1 MKQENAYKIK
11 LLKLLEILRQDS
23 DEDHYIGTTEL
34 IDKLAD
40 MGIVCD
46 RRTLYK
52 DIEVL
57 NNFGYEV
64 LCEKSPGKPNCY
76 CVADRSFDVPELR
89 ILMDAVQAASFVTP
103 SKTEI
108 LLDKIADLGGSHR
121 AELLQSNIV
130 RFNTTKSTNEN
141 IFYAISEI
149 NSAIENNKKVS
160 FEYFDFNEKHERVYR
175 KDHKRYFVNPLATIF
190 DDDNYYLIAY
200 YGKYPGV
207 VHYRIDRMDRVEM
220 VEEQSKD
227 FYNGEPIDL
236 KHHKKTIF
244 GMFQGE
250 TQEVEFKADKCL
262 LDVIFDVFGDNIT
275 LEPLNDNTVTFKA
288 EVQVS
293 PTFLGWC
300 CSFGDKL
307 KVLSPEN
314 VVDNIK
320 TYLET
325 IAVFDTHFADKDIEE
340 WLNQYK
346 KEMKIGIMKVHKKLQ
361 DGMFKRHGDDRDGG
375 MSLLDENSQDDFDKW
390 FKLSTQEKWEIEN
403 PSHMWEISCGHTHTM
418 IHLYLFWDDGYW
430 FYLSGG
436 THCLTTEVVRMYNA
450 MKDKGVPV
458 LLGHAGQIV
467 DKLLGNDDLGIIPNN
482 DMGWRY
488 WYGGFPKEDIINFV
502 QLSDGNAETVIN
514 NATWFDID
522 DIKLADK

>member
-64 LCEKSPGKPNCY
+64 FCEKSPGKPNCY

-103 SKTEI
+103 SKTEV

-175 KDHKRYFVNPLATIF
+175 KDHKRYFVNPLAIEVDTLRQMIT
-190 DDDNYYLIAY
+190 
-200 YGKYPGV
+200 
-207 VHYRIDRMDRVEM
+207 
-220 VEEQSKD
+220 
-227 FYNGEPIDL
+227 
-236 KHHKKTIF
+236 KKTGLVSVMMVNNEIGTIQPIKELCQVAHNNGALF
-244 GMFQGE
+244 HTDAVQAVGHLEVDVKALGVDMLSASAHKFNGPKGVGFLYIKKG
-250 TQEVEFKADKCL
+250 TSISPLINGGSQESGHRA
-262 LDVIFDVFGDNIT
+262 GT
-275 LEPLNDNTVTFKA
+275 
-288 EVQVS
+288 
-293 PTFLGWC
+293 
-300 CSFGDKL
+300 
-307 KVLSPEN
+307 EN
-314 VVDNIK
+314 VA
-320 TYLET
+320 Y
-325 IAVFDTHFADKDIEE
+325 IA
-340 WLNQYK
+340 
-346 KEMKIGIMKVHKKLQ
+346 
-361 DGMFKRHGDDRDGG
+361 GMAVA
-375 MSLLDENSQDDFDKW
+375 LDENIEKLNENQLKIKELRKRLISQLRVLSFSINGSENGIDNILSLSFPNQSGEAMLH
-390 FKLSTQEKWEIEN
+390 KLDLLGVMISTGSACDSKETQV
-403 PSHMWEISCGHTHTM
+403 SHVIKA
-418 IHLYLFWDDGYW
+418 IHL
-430 FYLSGG
+430 
-436 THCLTTEVVRMYNA
+436 
-450 MKDKGVPV
+450 P
-458 LLGHAGQIV
+458 
-467 DKLLGNDDLGIIPNN
+467 DDLAEGTIRIS
-482 DMGWRY
+482 
-488 WYGGFPKEDIINFV
+488 
-502 QLSDGNAETVIN
+502 LSSDNTLDEMDTIAEK
-514 NATWFDID
+514 
-522 DIKLADK
+522 IKRCCNL